1 MFPRA
6 FTATSGIKKYR
17 LTVACTVLNSKDGNM
32 KPSMLTPLFTA
43 LIALALQGCSNS
55 ASTAAIERKVLLQSS
70 ASWDSTPYTHY
81 PYAEPQLSVLKLK
94 IPANTQ
100 LPWHRHAMPNAAY
113 VLSGELTI
121 ESKESGQVRRVK
133 QGEAVAEMV
142 NITHRGVTGE
152 EPVELI
158 VFYAGSEGIP
168 LSE

>member
-6 FTATSGIKKYR
+6 FPATSGLKKYER
-17 LTVACTVLNSKDGNM
+17 PVACTVLNSKDGNM
-32 KPSMLTPLFTA
+32 KRSMLTPLITA
-43 LIALALQGCSNS
+43 LVALALQGCSNS
-55 ASTAAIERKVLLQSS
+55 APTAIERNVLLQSS
-70 ASWDSTPYTHY
+70 RSWDDTPYTHY
-81 PYAEPQLSVLKLK
+81 PYAEPELSVLKLK

-100 LPWHRHAMPNAAY
+100 LPWHTHAMPNAAY
-113 VLSGELTI
+113 ILSGELTI
-121 ESKESGQVRRVK
+121 ESKDSGQIRRVK

>member
-1 MFPRA
+1 
-6 FTATSGIKKYR
+6 
-17 LTVACTVLNSKDGNM
+17 M
-32 KPSMLTPLFTA
+32 KRSMLPPLLAT
-43 LIALALQGCSNS
+43 LVTVALQGCNSS
-55 ASTAAIERKVLLQSS
+55 ASTGAIERKVLLQSS
-70 ASWDSTPYTHY
+70 TSWDSTPYTHY
-81 PYAEPQLSVLKLK
+81 PYAEPELSVLKLR

-100 LPWHRHAMPNAAY
+100 LPWHTHAMPNAAY
-113 VLSGELTI
+113 ILSGELTI
-121 ESKESGQVRRVK
+121 ESKDSGQIRRVK